1 MNSSEPTYPRGAGCL
16 RRGQPLSNQIAELQ
30 ELVIR
35 RWLAEIGLGAA
46 ENDPFPIL
54 GGIRGRDHNDGCIF
68 APMTLAQV
76 LKDLDAM
83 FLRQVNIQDYQVGT
97 GRGVVAIRMV
107 EEMSSFFAILDYM
120 DLDLDSHG
128 FDGFAD
134 QENVGRVILDD
145 QDLRV
150 PRRLL
155 FEGW

>member
-1 MNSSEPTYPRGAGCL
+1 M
-16 RRGQPLSNQIAELQ
+16 I
-30 ELVIR
+30 
-35 RWLAEIGLGAA
+35 
-46 ENDPFPIL
+46 
-54 GGIRGRDHNDGCIF
+54 
-68 APMTLAQV
+68 
-76 LKDLDAM
+76 
-83 FLRQVNIQDYQVGT
+83 
-97 GRGVVAIRMV
+97 

-134 QENVGRVILDD
+134 QENVGRVILND

>member
-1 MNSSEPTYPRGAGCL
+1 
-16 RRGQPLSNQIAELQ
+16 
-30 ELVIR
+30 
-35 RWLAEIGLGAA
+35 
-46 ENDPFPIL
+46 
-54 GGIRGRDHNDGCIF
+54 
-68 APMTLAQV
+68 MTLAQV